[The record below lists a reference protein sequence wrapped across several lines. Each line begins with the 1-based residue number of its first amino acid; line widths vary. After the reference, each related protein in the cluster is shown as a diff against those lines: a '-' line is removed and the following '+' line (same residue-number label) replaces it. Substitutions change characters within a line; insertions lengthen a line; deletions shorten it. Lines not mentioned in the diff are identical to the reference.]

1 MEYPKLA
8 APAAPTPAGAVA
20 PAPAGQVQ
28 SDPVGAPLLR
38 APLSGEER
46 LLRTVTSDQIYH
58 ALKDTRDGAT
68 VRQLQ
73 AARTFSEQQ
82 RGIRKSAVFSKL
94 GKGKNMHRINV
105 LLQKSFKDMMGA
117 MKDLRQAAQMKRTG
131 PDYLLSSMNRMLIAT
146 QSYMGLLRPLV
157 PLMQET
163 NSLNA
168 QIAGSMLAERTELG
182 TAAALSGIGREDLP
196 HELTSRSLLVQ
207 SQESTV
213 STRDG
218 MEVGK
223 FYFAW
228 TRESLSDGL
237 SLINDVVDTM
247 RSALKKGR
255 EYLPDEASEGFE
267 KRLARLEAQ
276 STRVKKRLGGGG
288 KDESAAVLTEREK
301 LEKGR
306 GLKMN
311 AEEGAVARIADE
323 RSRMQE
329 GLWAALSADSFSF

>member
-1 MEYPKLA
+1 
-8 APAAPTPAGAVA
+8 
-20 PAPAGQVQ
+20 
-28 SDPVGAPLLR
+28 
-38 APLSGEER
+38 
-46 LLRTVTSDQIYH
+46 LLRTVTSDQIFH
-58 ALKDTRDGAT
+58 AFKETRDAST
-68 VRQLQ
+68 SRQLQ

-82 RGIRKSAVFSKL
+82 RGVRKSAVFAKL
-94 GKGKNMHRINV
+94 GKGKDMHRINV
-105 LLQKSFKDMMGA
+105 LLQKSFKDMLGS

-131 PDYLLSSMNRMLIAT
+131 PDYLLSSMNRMLVAT
-146 QSYMGLLRPLV
+146 QSYMGLLRPLA

-163 NSLNA
+163 NSLNG

-182 TAAALSGIGREDLP
+182 TAAALGGAGGEDLP

-237 SLINDVVDTM
+237 ALINDVVDTM
-247 RSALKKGR
+247 RSALKSGR
-255 EYLPDEASEGFE
+255 EYLPAEASEGFE
-267 KRLARLEAQ
+267 KRLAKLEAQ
-276 STRVKKRLGGGG
+276 SNRVQKRLGG
-288 KDESAAVLTEREK
+288 KDDSAAVLTEREK

>member
-1 MEYPKLA
+1 M
-8 APAAPTPAGAVA
+8 
-20 PAPAGQVQ
+20 
-28 SDPVGAPLLR
+28 
-38 APLSGEER
+38 
-46 LLRTVTSDQIYH
+46 RTVTSDQIFH
-58 ALKDTRDGAT
+58 AFKETRDQST

-73 AARTFSEQQ
+73 TARTFSEQQ
-82 RGIRKSAVFSKL
+82 RGVRKSAVFAKL
-94 GKGKNMHRINV
+94 GKGKDMHRINV
-105 LLQKSFKDMMGA
+105 LLQKSFKDMLGA

-131 PDYLLSSMNRMLIAT
+131 PDYLLSSMNRMLVAT
-146 QSYMGLLRPLV
+146 QSYMGLLRPLA
-157 PLMQET
+157 PLMQQT
-163 NSLNA
+163 NALNG

-182 TAAALSGIGREDLP
+182 TAAALGGSAGGEELP
-196 HELTSRSLLVQ
+196 HDLTSRSLLVQ

-247 RSALKKGR
+247 RSALKSGR

-276 STRVKKRLGGGG
+276 SNRVQKRLGA
-288 KDESAAVLTEREK
+288 KDDSAAVLTEREK

>member
-1 MEYPKLA
+1 M
-8 APAAPTPAGAVA
+8 
-20 PAPAGQVQ
+20 
-28 SDPVGAPLLR
+28 
-38 APLSGEER
+38 
-46 LLRTVTSDQIYH
+46 TSDQIFH
-58 ALKDTRDGAT
+58 AFKETRDAST
-68 VRQLQ
+68 ARQLQ
-73 AARTFSEQQ
+73 TARTFSEQQ
-82 RGIRKSAVFSKL
+82 RGVRKSAVFSKL
-94 GKGKNMHRINV
+94 GKGKDMHRINV
-105 LLQKSFKDMMGA
+105 LLQKSFKDMLGA

-131 PDYLLSSMNRMLIAT
+131 PDYLLSSMNRMLVAT
-146 QSYMGLLRPLV
+146 QSYMGLLRPLA

-163 NSLNA
+163 NALNG

-182 TAAALSGIGREDLP
+182 TAAALGGSAGGEDLP
-196 HELTSRSLLVQ
+196 HDLTGRSLLVQ
-207 SQESTV
+207 SQESAV

-237 SLINDVVDTM
+237 ALINDVVDTM
-247 RSALKKGR
+247 RSALKSGR

-267 KRLARLEAQ
+267 KRLAKLEAQ
-276 STRVKKRLGGGG
+276 SNRVQKRLGGGG
-288 KDESAAVLTEREK
+288 KDDSAAVLTEREK

-311 AEEGAVARIADE
+311 AEEGAIARISDE